1 MMIDMSKAFDTVSR
15 SKLMEQ
21 LEQILEEHE
30 MRMMYLLVNGVN
42 LKVRIDGK
50 LCEWIKTN
58 IGVAQ
63 GDCLSALLFIYF
75 LAHILK
81 PIHQETVREDH
92 TNEVFWSELDW
103 VINRDKINLE
113 LDPKYADDVTFIRSH
128 IGKINKIKRVLPSI
142 LEEGNLIENETK
154 REEYHVPSERE
165 EWKSCKCLGSYV
177 DRETDIQHRKGL
189 AISSMRTL
197 HTIFKSRNIS
207 TLTKVRIF
215 EACV

>member
-1 MMIDMSKAFDTVSR
+1 MDQDKYWCCAGS
-15 SKLMEQ
+15 
-21 LEQILEEHE
+21 
-30 MRMMYLLVNGVN
+30 
-42 LKVRIDGK
+42 
-50 LCEWIKTN
+50 
-58 IGVAQ
+58 
-63 GDCLSALLFIYF
+63 LSALLYIYF

-113 LDPKYADDVTFIRSH
+113 LDPKYADDVTFIRPH
-128 IGKINKIKRVLPSI
+128 ISKINKIKRVLSSI

-165 EWKSCKCLGSYV
+165 QWKSCKCLGSYV
-177 DRETDIQHRKGL
+177 DTETDIQHRKGL

-207 TLTKVRIF
+207 TLTTVRILKHMCLAYF
-215 EACV
+215 YTTASFGLVIKL